1 MKLGGYPEQNQRPH
15 SDLWTSKYPRFGAK
29 LQRFGKKWSTVRS
42 LDDDKNNIF
51 ETGSGL
57 TIPHGAMKKLIQD
70 DHYDIEVKI
79 KDLKAEIN
87 KGEDTEIPT
96 SEEDD

>member
-1 MKLGGYPEQNQRPH
+1 MKVEGPV
-15 SDLWTSKYPRFGAK
+15 DV
-29 LQRFGKKWSTVRS
+29 GKFYYEGTVRS
-42 LDDDKNNIF
+42 LDDDKTDIYK
-51 ETGSGL
+51 SGL
-57 TIPHGAMKKLIQD
+57 GLFIPHGALKKLVQD

-87 KGEDTEIPT
+87 KGEDTQIPT